1 MRAFVYILPLVFG
14 ALLGAWAAQH
24 LVWLGVGLI
33 PLLFFW
39 AQIWASS
46 LDSDRLAAPARLMLA
61 AWANAKFVLTGALWL
76 ALPIFWLQRGGA
88 MPAALLTAAALS
100 AWLLSYQRMWALPAW
115 LLQRPAHA
123 SRLASLASELDRDF
137 WRVGAPV
144 AQSQFWQRGV
154 WVNILDASLILAPC
168 LILLWQPLAPHR
180 LRSWLSFVLLLLP
193 ALSLL
198 RVQWAKVEAPP
209 ERASLDSTEPEL
221 ERRIQ
226 PNFGLLELHDLDLA
240 ESTENTDPDFS
251 AARPSVL
258 DLCQAVAKGDNAA
271 IETLLARGA
280 DPNERP
286 PTDSAD
292 QRSPL
297 VLAAITGRIPVL
309 KRLIAAGADV
319 NGNSA
324 GLTPLLAATRDT
336 WSGRFDVV
344 MSLLTNGAN
353 VRARD
358 AKGVTALHGAACSS
372 DPALL
377 QLVLE
382 AGADLDALDES
393 GFTPLARA
401 VERGQT
407 ENVQALLKA
416 GAAVQLDGALPL
428 VHALALCDQPD
439 ASLIESILA
448 RAPLE
453 ALDAQGQSVM
463 HRCAREDAAELCEAL
478 LEAGV
483 DANTRDALAQTPL
496 MLAAQLGAMRV
507 LQRLSLAKVH
517 TNVVDQL
524 GNSALHHAVNA
535 ENARLDVIELLLAMG
550 TPAALKNREGLSASE
565 LALRAGRWDLARKL
579 SPAGE
584 LPSEIEHELD
594 HAGPSEQSPKRE
606 QLLVQAAEAGR
617 HSVAQALLK
626 LGPVHQHTHLQILVA
641 LGDRLNSEWLADL
654 RGANLQLGSGE
665 LEPKLCALARLV
677 PPPQNAMALLLEA
690 GASVA
695 SDAEGDT
702 ALILLCG
709 AAAELEG
716 LRAPLA
722 VSPKPELLT
731 ALLARS
737 CSLAVRDSEQRDA
750 LSYAVQWCDLRTV
763 QVLLDAV
770 ASLHLAPLDLNA
782 RDRSGQMPLLRALA
796 HPQAAEVVRLLICHG
811 ADPNVA
817 ARDGKSAR
825 AMALANAQLG
835 LAEVLAWS
843 PSSHPGRALRP
854 SDLPELAAR
863 GDRLGVLRMLQLGFS
878 IDAFDASG
886 ASALTH
892 ACARGERELMEFLIA
907 QGAHVSGDGSA
918 LTPLAAAVRMRHFD
932 IARRLVEL
940 GADVNQPS
948 GELTPV
954 SLAAG
959 LLDAEALALLIELG
973 VNLEVPEPSLP
984 PVHALIRAVLAGGDL
999 AVGLEMLQA
1008 LIRAGADPDAFDSA
1022 ARTPLMVLLSTSAN
1036 TPKYP
1041 EDGRMLSLMQR
1052 LIALGANVLVRDNH
1066 GRTLLHWCCRHV
1078 FFQAAALLLDAGAD
1092 PMAVD
1097 EFRKLPVDMTTTLN
1111 RHDFAALFRGE
1122 SG

>member
-1 MRAFVYILPLVFG
+1 MRAFVYFLPLVIG
-14 ALLGAWAAQH
+14 ALLGAWAVQEAAWFAVA
-24 LVWLGVGLI
+24 LVPV
-33 PLLFFW
+33 LFFC

-46 LDSDRLAAPARLMLA
+46 LDPLTRVTPARLALS
-61 AWANAKFVLTGALWL
+61 AWADAKFIGTGVLWL

-100 AWLLSYQRMWALPAW
+100 AWLLCYQRMWALPLW
-115 LLQRPAHA
+115 LLQREAEA
-123 SRLASLASELDRDF
+123 GRFAALGRELERDF
-137 WRVGAPV
+137 WRAGAPV
-144 AQSQFWQRGV
+144 AQAQFWQRGV

-168 LILLWQPLAPHR
+168 LIVLWQPLAAHR
-180 LRSWLSFVLLLLP
+180 VRSWLSFVLLLLP

-198 RVQWAKVEAPP
+198 RIQW
-209 ERASLDSTEPEL
+209 SLLDSDQAASDQSHVEPRQE
-221 ERRIQ
+221 RIQ
-226 PNFGLLELHDLDLA
+226 PYFELLEPGHFADA
-240 ESTENTDPDFS
+240 GETTDPDFS

-258 DLCQAVAKGDNAA
+258 DLCQAVAKGDSAA
-271 IETLLARGA
+271 IDALLARGA

-286 PTDSAD
+286 PSDSSD

-309 KRLIAAGADV
+309 KQLIQAGADV

-353 VRARD
+353 VGIRD
-358 AKGVTALHGAACSS
+358 AKGVSALHGAACSS

-377 QLVLE
+377 QLILE
-382 AGADLDALDES
+382 AGAEVDVLDDQ
-393 GFTPLARA
+393 GFSPLARA
-401 VERGQT
+401 IERGQS
-407 ENVQALLKA
+407 ENALALLKA
-416 GAAVQLDGALPL
+416 GAAVELAGALPL
-428 VHALALCDQPD
+428 AHALALCDQPD
-439 ASLIESILA
+439 QALIDAVLT
-448 RAPLE
+448 RAPVA
-453 ALDAQGQSVM
+453 ALDQQGRSAL
-463 HRCAREDAAELCEAL
+463 HRCAKEDAAEVCEAL
-478 LEAGV
+478 LDAGV
-483 DANTRDALAQTPL
+483 DVNARDPKAQTPL
-496 MLAAQLGAMRV
+496 MLAANLGSMRV
-507 LQRLSLAKVH
+507 LQRLSLAKVQASA
-517 TNVVDQL
+517 VDQH

-535 ENARLDVIELLLAMG
+535 ENARVEVIDLLLAMG
-550 TPAALKNREGLSASE
+550 VPPGLKNREGLSASE

-584 LPSEIEHELD
+584 LPTEIEHELD
-594 HAGPSEQSPKRE
+594 QAGPSEQSPKRE

-617 HSVAQALLK
+617 HGVAQALLK
-626 LGPVHQHTHLQILVA
+626 LGPLHQHTHLQILLA

-654 RGANLQLGSGE
+654 RAANLQLGSGE

-677 PPPQNAMALLLEA
+677 PPPQHAMRLLLEA
-690 GASVA
+690 GGSVA
-695 SDAEGDT
+695 CDAEGDT
-702 ALILLCG
+702 PLILLCG

-716 LRAPLA
+716 ARPPL
-722 VSPKPELLT
+722 SPPPSPELIN
-731 ALLARS
+731 ALLTRS
-737 CSLAVRDSEQRDA
+737 CQLAVRDSEQRDA
-750 LSYAVQWCDLRTV
+750 LSYAVQWCDLATV
-763 QVLLDAV
+763 QALLEAV
-770 ASLHLAPLDLNA
+770 ELFKLAPLDLNV
-782 RDRSGQMPLLRALA
+782 RDQSGQTPLLRALT
-796 HPQAAEVVRLLICHG
+796 HPQAAEVVRLLIRHG

-825 AMALANAQLG
+825 ATALANAQLG

-843 PSSHPGRALRP
+843 PGSHPGRALRP
-854 SDLPELAAR
+854 TDLPELAAR

-878 IDAFDASG
+878 IDACDASG
-886 ASALTH
+886 ANALTH

-907 QGAHVSGDGSA
+907 QGANVSGDSSA
-918 LTPLAAAVRMRHFD
+918 LSPLAAAVRMRHFD
-932 IARRLVEL
+932 MARRLVEL
-940 GADVNQPS
+940 GANVDQAS
-948 GELTPV
+948 GELTPI

-959 LLDAEALALLIELG
+959 LLDRDAVALLIELG
-973 VNLEVPEPSLP
+973 ANLEVPEPSLP
-984 PVHALIRAVLAGGDL
+984 PVHALIRGVLAGGDL
-999 AVGLEMLQA
+999 AVGQEMLQT
-1008 LIRAGADPDAFDSA
+1008 LIRSGADPDAFDSA

-1041 EDGRMLSLMQR
+1041 EDGRLLSLIQS
-1052 LIALGANVLVRDNH
+1052 LISLGANVLIRDNH

-1111 RHDFAALFRGE
+1111 RHDFAALFRGD

>member
-1 MRAFVYILPLVFG
+1 MRAFVYFLPLVLG
-14 ALLGAWAAQH
+14 ALLGAWAPQSM
-24 LVWLGVGLI
+24 VWLGVVLI
-33 PLLFFW
+33 PALFFCG
-39 AQIWASS
+39 QIWANS
-46 LDSDRLAAPARLMLA
+46 LEHGTVAPARMALA
-61 AWANAKFVLTGALWL
+61 AWANAKFILTGALWL

-100 AWLLSYQRMWALPAW
+100 AWLLSYQRMWALPSW
-115 LLQRPAHA
+115 LLQRPAQSA
-123 SRLASLASELDRDF
+123 RLSSLARELERDF

-144 AQSQFWQRGV
+144 AHAQFWQRGV
-154 WVNILDASLILAPC
+154 WVNILDAGLILTPC
-168 LILLWQPLAPHR
+168 LILLWQPLAAHR

-198 RVQWAKVEAPP
+198 RMQWAGIEAAPDEPP
-209 ERASLDSTEPEL
+209 MGEIKL
-221 ERRIQ
+221 ESEHRIQ
-226 PNFGLLELHDLDLA
+226 PHFGLLDAGDLGLA
-240 ESTENTDPDFS
+240 DGGETTDPDFT

-258 DLCQAVAKGDNAA
+258 DLCQAVAKGDNGA
-271 IETLLARGA
+271 IEALLARGA

-286 PTDSAD
+286 PSDSSD

-372 DPALL
+372 DPSLL
-377 QLVLE
+377 QLILE
-382 AGADLDALDES
+382 AGADVDALDDS

-407 ENVQALLKA
+407 ENVHALLKA
-416 GAAVQLDGALPL
+416 GANVHVEGAFPL
-428 VHALALCDQPD
+428 AHALALCDQPD
-439 ASLIESILA
+439 QSLIEIILA

-453 ALDAQGQSVM
+453 ALDALGQSAM

-483 DANTRDALAQTPL
+483 DANTRDPQGQTPL
-496 MLAAQLGAMRV
+496 MLAASLGSLRV
-507 LQRLSLAKVH
+507 VQRLSLAKVQS
-517 TNVVDQL
+517 NALDQL

-535 ENARLDVIELLLAMG
+535 ENARVDLIELLLAMG
-550 TPAALKNREGLSASE
+550 TPPALKNREGLSASE

-584 LPSEIEHELD
+584 LPTEIEHELD

-606 QLLVQAAEAGR
+606 QLLVQAAQAGR
-617 HSVAQALLK
+617 FGVAQALLK
-626 LGPVHQHTHLQILVA
+626 LGPLHQHTHLQILLA
-641 LGDRLNSEWLADL
+641 LGDRLTKEWLTDL
-654 RGANLQLGSGE
+654 RSANLQLGSGE

-677 PPPQNAMALLLEA
+677 PPPQNAMMLLLEA

-702 ALILLCG
+702 PLILVCG

-716 LRAPLA
+716 ARAPLA
-722 VSPKPELLT
+722 ASPKPELIN
-731 ALLARS
+731 ALLARG
-737 CSLAVRDSEQRDA
+737 CQLAVRDAEQRDA
-750 LSYAVQWCDLRTV
+750 LSYAVQWCDLTTV
-763 QVLLDAV
+763 QTLLDAV
-770 ASLHLAPLDLNA
+770 ASLSLAPLDLNV
-782 RDRSGQMPLLRALA
+782 RDRCGQTPLLRALA
-796 HPQAAEVVRLLICHG
+796 HPQAAEVVRLLIRHG

-843 PSSHPGRALRP
+843 PSSHPARALRP

-878 IDAFDASG
+878 IDAFDAAG

-892 ACARGERELMEFLIA
+892 ACARGERELVEFLIA
-907 QGAHVSGDGSA
+907 QGANVSGNGSA
-918 LTPLAAAVRMRHFD
+918 LTPLAAAVRMRHFE

-940 GADVNQPS
+940 GADVNQAS

-959 LLDAEALALLIELG
+959 LLDPEAVALLVELG
-973 VNLEVPEPSLP
+973 ANLEVAEPTLP

-999 AVGLEMLQA
+999 AIGLEMLQT

-1022 ARTPLMVLLSTSAN
+1022 ARTPVTVLLSTSAN

-1052 LIALGANVLVRDNH
+1052 LIALGANVLIRDNH

-1111 RHDFAALFRGE
+1111 RHDFAALFRGD